1 MQAADEGL
9 GLRLAVDAAGEVAAA
24 VLTGGVRSV
33 ISATATS
40 LTTSTLETT
49 AALGAAADRTLLLPL
64 LAMESTTSFI
74 DTTVGEDIVEVDC
87 TTGMMDRVEG
97 EGWVADVADAAV
109 GGVMGGV
116 VAVGWLLVLMLREDL
131 TAVSGCLT
139 GETRTSRMLE

>member
-1 MQAADEGL
+1 M
-9 GLRLAVDAAGEVAAA
+9 
-24 VLTGGVRSV
+24 

-74 DTTVGEDIVEVDC
+74 DTTVGEDIVEVDW

-97 EGWVADVADAAV
+97 EGWVADVAAV

-116 VAVGWLLVLMLREDL
+116 VAVGWLVVLMLREDL

-139 GETRTSRMLE
+139 GETRTSRILE

>member
-9 GLRLAVDAAGEVAAA
+9 GFRLAVSAAAGAAAA
-24 VLTGGVRSV
+24 VLVGGVRSV

-74 DTTVGEDIVEVDC
+74 DTTVGEDIVEVDW

-116 VAVGWLLVLMLREDL
+116 VAVGWLVVLMLREDL

-139 GETRTSRMLE
+139 GETRTSRILE

>member
-1 MQAADEGL
+1 M
-9 GLRLAVDAAGEVAAA
+9 
-24 VLTGGVRSV
+24 

-49 AALGAAADRTLLLPL
+49 AALGAIADRTLLLLLPL

-74 DTTVGEDIVEVDC
+74 DTTVGEDIVEVDW

-97 EGWVADVADAAV
+97 DGWVADVAAV

>member
-9 GLRLAVDAAGEVAAA
+9 GFRLAVSAAAGAAAA
-24 VLTGGVRSV
+24 VLVGGVRSV

-74 DTTVGEDIVEVDC
+74 DTTVGEDIVEVDW

-97 EGWVADVADAAV
+97 EGWVADVAAV

-116 VAVGWLLVLMLREDL
+116 VAVGWLVVLMLREDL

-139 GETRTSRMLE
+139 GETRTSRILE

>member
-1 MQAADEGL
+1 
-9 GLRLAVDAAGEVAAA
+9 
-24 VLTGGVRSV
+24 
-33 ISATATS
+33 
-40 LTTSTLETT
+40 
-49 AALGAAADRTLLLPL
+49 
-64 LAMESTTSFI
+64 
-74 DTTVGEDIVEVDC
+74 
-87 TTGMMDRVEG
+87 MDRVEG